1 MTLKKNGRYFF
12 QPKKKKNLLRSI
24 WLEGWK
30 SEDRK
35 SWEDGK
41 VGK

>member
-1 MTLKKNGRYFF
+1 MEDTFF
-12 QPKKKKNLLRSI
+12 QPKKKKKNLGSI

-35 SWEDGK
+35 WWEDGK
-41 VGK
+41 VGE